1 MYPYS
6 SNTQNGALLK
16 ISEDGIYTADD
27 DEDAVRQILSFIE
40 VASGNAS
47 KGLIATIDAVV
58 DTNAS
63 YTNVFS
69 AENDMRGAGRSHSW
83 ASEHVAATLLIVLI
97 CVSAVGGVGYF
108 AYKRYAARS
117 QPYTLYDTNVQMSAT
132 RFACIAAAH
141 TTSRQQY
148 SVVE

>member
-1 MYPYS
+1 MLHLETKQSYVESALQVDTVHPYS
-6 SNTQNGALLK
+6 SNTQNGALIKL
-16 ISEDGIYTADD
+16 SEDVIYTADD
-27 DEDAVRQILSFIE
+27 DEDAVRQILSFRE

-69 AENDMRGAGRSHSW
+69 AENDMRGAGRSRSW
-83 ASEHVAATLLIVLI
+83 ASQHVAATLLIVLI
-97 CVSAVGGVGYF
+97 CVSAAGGVGFF
-108 AYKRYAARS
+108 AYKRHAARS

-132 RFACIAAAH
+132 
-141 TTSRQQY
+141 
-148 SVVE
+148 